1 MLAGLADADNAASHI
16 DTIQSLIS
24 GHLVAAWAV
33 HEPGKAFD
41 PVRPTVTA
49 TRTMSGYRIDGV
61 KDRVEAGAQ
70 SGLLLVVARTED
82 DGVRQFLVPAGAA
95 GVTVHEQRSL
105 DLVKRY
111 ARIEFDGVEVGEDAV
126 VGDVAQTPSLIERQ
140 TQIALILQCAEV
152 VGILD
157 TVFGLT
163 VQWAIDRHSFGR
175 PLASYQALK
184 HRFADMKMW
193 LEACRAVT
201 AAAVDEV
208 AARAPDAGVIVSA
221 AKSYLGE
228 RSVELVQ
235 ECVQLH
241 GGIGVTWEHDLHLYL
256 RRITLYR
263 SIFGTP
269 EDHHVRIYQ
278 QSKAHP
284 AA

>member
-1 MLAGLADADNAASHI
+1 MSDS
-16 DTIQSLIS
+16 S
-24 GHLVAAWAV
+24 
-33 HEPGKAFD
+33 EP
-41 PVRPTVTA
+41 V
-49 TRTMSGYRIDGV
+49 SI
-61 KDRVEAGAQ
+61 AGASVPSDSMAAVTNSFFDRQ
-70 SGLLLVVARTED
+70 RRYSVAEDTPARTITSLTVNLAYPTSPSTLSVVTED

-126 VGDVAQTPSLIERQ
+126 VGDVAQTPSLNERQ

-256 RRITLYR
+256 RQITLYR